1 MSPGFS
7 SLLNTELMYSLNI
20 LIFFLHLH
28 SLSHMAD
35 AQDILNDLTVY
46 FCIDLSFI
54 MMIHV
59 LKIFIEN
66 SIIIIIN
73 FLLKED

>member
-7 SLLNTELMYSLNI
+7 SLLNTEVMYSLNI
-20 LIFFLHLH
+20 LVFFLHLH
-28 SLSHMAD
+28 SLLHMVD

-46 FCIDLSFI
+46 FCIDLIFI